1 MKTGPITWLA
11 AAVVALAGCAIA
23 SVPAG
28 SGAVVHGV
36 VLAAPGCPVER
47 VGSPCPARH
56 VAGALVTAA
65 SNGVQVA
72 QTRTGVDGSFTLTLP
87 SGTLTITATGPGAY
101 RSSSHQVVQV
111 HDHQPEGVTLTI
123 DSGIR

>member
-1 MKTGPITWLA
+1 VKTGPIGWLA
-11 AAVVALAGCAIA
+11 AAAVALAGCAVA
-23 SVPAG
+23 SVPVG

-47 VGSPCPARH
+47 VGSPCPARR

-65 SNGVQVA
+65 GNGVEVA

-101 RSSSHQVVQV
+101 RSSTRQVVQV
-111 HDHQPEGVTLTI
+111 LDHQGQDVTLTI